1 MSAKTVPV
9 IGKPGPDE
17 FPISYAGYIG
27 KVLSVGPLTSLEA
40 QRADIKRFATLN
52 HEKGAFR
59 YADGKWSVKEVIGHL
74 ADSERVFSY
83 RALRVARADATP
95 LPSFDENA
103 WMPEAGFDRRTL
115 ADIAAEFRAVRDSTL
130 ALFHGLDADAWPRLG
145 TASGH
150 PISARAL
157 AWIISGHE
165 AHHLRV
171 LAERYLPHLGS

>member
-1 MSAKTVPV
+1 M
-9 IGKPGPDE
+9 PGHSPARPSLSEYNAYYQPYVSEAPGND
-17 FPISYAGYIG
+17 
-27 KVLSVGPLTSLEA
+27 VLATLAA
-40 QRADIKRFATLN
+40 QRDATAALLAGIP
-52 HEKGAFR
+52 EAKAGFR
-59 YADGKWSVKEVIGHL
+59 YAPGKWSVREVIGHL

-83 RALRVARADATP
+83 RALRVARADTTP
-95 LPSFDENA
+95 LPGFDENA

-115 ADIAAEFRAVRDSTL
+115 ADVAAEFRTVRDSTL
-130 ALFHGLDADAWPRLG
+130 ALFHGFDASAWPRLG

>member
-1 MSAKTVPV
+1 M
-9 IGKPGPDE
+9 PGHSPARPSLSEYNAYYQPYVSESPGED
-17 FPISYAGYIG
+17 
-27 KVLSVGPLTSLEA
+27 VLAALAA
-40 QRADIKRFATLN
+40 QRDSTAALLVGIPEARA
-52 HEKGAFR
+52 GFR
-59 YADGKWSVKEVIGHL
+59 YAPGKWSVKEVIGHL

-83 RALRVARADATP
+83 RALRVARADTTP

-115 ADIAAEFRAVRDSTL
+115 PDIAAEFRAVRDSTL
-130 ALFHGLDADAWPRLG
+130 ALFHGLHADAWPRVG

>member
-1 MSAKTVPV
+1 M
-9 IGKPGPDE
+9 PGHSPARPSLSEYNAYYQPYVSESPGDD
-17 FPISYAGYIG
+17 
-27 KVLSVGPLTSLEA
+27 VLAALAA
-40 QRADIKRFATLN
+40 QRDSTAALLAGIPEARA
-52 HEKGAFR
+52 GFR
-59 YADGKWSVKEVIGHL
+59 YAPGKWSVKEVIGHL

-83 RALRVARADATP
+83 RALRVARADTTP

-103 WMPEAGFDRRTL
+103 WMPEAGFDLRTL
-115 ADIAAEFRAVRDSTL
+115 PDIAAEFRAVRDSTL
-130 ALFHGLDADAWPRLG
+130 ALFHGLHADAWPRVG

>member
-1 MSAKTVPV
+1 M
-9 IGKPGPDE
+9 PGHSSIRPSLSEYNAYDQPYVSE
-17 FPISYAGYIG
+17 SPGDD
-27 KVLSVGPLTSLEA
+27 VLAALAA
-40 QRADIKRFATLN
+40 QRDSTAALLAGIPEAKA
-52 HEKGAFR
+52 GFR
-59 YADGKWSVKEVIGHL
+59 YAPGKWSVKEVIGHL
-74 ADSERVFSY
+74 ADSERVFAY

-95 LPSFDENA
+95 LASFDENA

-115 ADIAAEFRAVRDSTL
+115 ADIAAEFRAVRDGTL
-130 ALFHGLDADAWPRLG
+130 ALFHGFDASAWPRVG

-171 LAERYLPHLGS
+171 LAERYLPQLGG

>member
-1 MSAKTVPV
+1 MPGHSPARPSSAEYNAYYQPYVSEA
-9 IGKPGPDE
+9 PGNDVLAALAAQRNATAALLAG
-17 FPISYAGYIG
+17 ISEAKAGY
-27 KVLSVGPLTSLEA
+27 
-40 QRADIKRFATLN
+40 
-52 HEKGAFR
+52 R
-59 YADGKWSVKEVIGHL
+59 YAPGKWSVKEVIGHL

-83 RALRVARADATP
+83 RALRVARADITP
-95 LPSFDENA
+95 LPGFDENA

-130 ALFHGLDADAWPRLG
+130 ALFHGFDADAWPRIG

-171 LAERYLPHLGS
+171 LAERYLPHLDG

>member
-1 MSAKTVPV
+1 M
-9 IGKPGPDE
+9 PGLYPARPSLSEYNAYYQPYVSESPGDD
-17 FPISYAGYIG
+17 
-27 KVLSVGPLTSLEA
+27 VLAALAA
-40 QRADIKRFATLN
+40 QRDSTAALLAGIPEAKA
-52 HEKGAFR
+52 GFR
-59 YADGKWSVKEVIGHL
+59 YAPGKWSVKEVIGHL
-74 ADSERVFSY
+74 ADSERVFAY

-95 LPSFDENA
+95 LASFDENA

-115 ADIAAEFRAVRDSTL
+115 ADIAAEFRAVRDGTL
-130 ALFHGLDADAWPRLG
+130 ALFHGFDASAWPRVG

-171 LAERYLPHLGS
+171 LAERYLPQLGG